1 MNNNKDKLKYTDYY
15 TNISHVKNIITRNNY
30 EKNEFNV
37 NSDDKNRKIFQDLK
51 LVNKWVVNL
60 STVIFNEI
68 EMSVLK
74 LDPKIQISPKKIPIE
89 NIIENIESKLQYSNL
104 KTTDLETI
112 RNNLT
117 NILQHA
123 KKPVPNLTKEQI

>member
-1 MNNNKDKLKYTDYY
+1 VNNNKDKLKYTDYY